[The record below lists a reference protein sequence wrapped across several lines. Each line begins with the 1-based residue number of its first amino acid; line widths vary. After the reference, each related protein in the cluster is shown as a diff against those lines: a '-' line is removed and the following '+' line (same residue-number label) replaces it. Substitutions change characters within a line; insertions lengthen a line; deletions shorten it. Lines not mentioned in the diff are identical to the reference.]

1 MESIAISPQTM
12 ARIKQP
18 IIDDVQ
24 SVRDVTNL
32 FWKTC
37 IAEGV
42 TPKTFEQRGMIPRP
56 DSIETYMILM
66 RLGFNAQAVGDTKAV
81 LQFKFS
87 GEVEGSCYFT
97 IEKGT
102 IKATLGT
109 ADKPDLTVEAPF
121 EVWMDIVTGKADGTQ
136 MFTEGKYQ
144 AEGDISLM
152 GLFG

>member
-1 MESIAISPQTM
+1 M

-18 IIDDVQ
+18 LDDIQ
-24 SVRDVTNL
+24 SVRDIANL

-42 TPKTFEQRGMIPRP
+42 TTKTFEQKGMVPRP
-56 DSIETYMILM
+56 DSIETYMTIM
-66 RLGFNAQAVGDTKAV
+66 RFGFNSQAAADTEAV

-97 IEKGT
+97 IDKGT
-102 IKATLGT
+102 IEASLGT
-109 ADKPDLTVEAPF
+109 ADKRDLTVEAPF
-121 EVWMDIVTGKADGTQ
+121 ELWMDIVTGKANGTQ
-136 MFTEGKYQ
+136 MFLEGKYQ